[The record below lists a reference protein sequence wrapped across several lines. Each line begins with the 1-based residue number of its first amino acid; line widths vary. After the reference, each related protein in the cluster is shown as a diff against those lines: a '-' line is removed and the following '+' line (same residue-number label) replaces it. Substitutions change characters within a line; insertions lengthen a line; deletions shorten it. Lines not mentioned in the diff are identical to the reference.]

1 MWHQT
6 ATWKTVGSNHITPII
21 LTSLLLGIGYN
32 ILRRY
37 YYVLLL
43 LILCFLYRHA
53 RAPRKVLIMRTL
65 WHLWDTV
72 KKHMLSCHHFV
83 NYTSNGVCTTNT
95 IYTLEHDDEYL
106 LFLTAQPQ
114 MLQCV
119 PKVPAPRFAKIN

>member
-1 MWHQT
+1 MF
-6 ATWKTVGSNHITPII
+6 IDI
-21 LTSLLLGIGYN
+21 
-32 ILRRY
+32 
-37 YYVLLL
+37 
-43 LILCFLYRHA
+43 CD
-53 RAPRKVLIMRTL
+53 KVLQTNAAYEKNTKIREYKL
-65 WHLWDTV
+65 SAV
-72 KKHMLSCHHFV
+72 EKHMLSCHHFV